1 MSSVDDRIQ
10 SLIDG
15 SKVLLFMKGNRAI
28 PMCGFSAAVI
38 QVLDRTN
45 VPYQTVDV
53 LQDSEIREGVKSFSN
68 WPTIPQLYV
77 GGKFVGDATSCA
89 RWTPG
94 RTRPIAPDRH
104 ERELGTRSG
113 DIDFLHSFSLGESIV
128 AGPGEG
134 PERARSASWRFG

>member
-1 MSSVDDRIQ
+1 MSSVDERIQ
-10 SLIDG
+10 SLIDR

-77 GGKFVGDATSCA
+77 GGKFVGGCDIVREMDSRGELAPLLRAATS
-89 RWTPG
+89 
-94 RTRPIAPDRH
+94 
-104 ERELGTRSG
+104 EN
-113 DIDFLHSFSLGESIV
+113 
-128 AGPGEG
+128 
-134 PERARSASWRFG
+134 